1 MLRRD
6 LRWFV
11 LSMTL
16 NDDSG
21 EVELWD
27 SVALATGCANLLGEH
42 TGPPADE
49 DLI

>member
-21 EVELWD
+21 EVGRWD
-27 SVALATGCANLLGEH
+27 SIALATACAKLLGEH
-42 TGPPADE
+42 TKPPADE